1 MKSFCLKSNNEELIS
16 YMIKNLEELDDVVIS
31 SNSFKIFKNV
41 IVHYVG
47 QSENYFKTK
56 YAEILARV
64 IEIFY
69 EKNILEKIVQENYF
83 YFEDAEKNA
92 ILQICEKLLEIQENE
107 FHYKREI
114 LKGLIYEYFEDN
126 KSMVL
131 DGFVDF
137 RLKPYFEILEYVV
150 DTSVTN
156 FVLSFK

>member
-1 MKSFCLKSNNEELIS
+1 
-16 YMIKNLEELDDVVIS
+16 MIKELEELDEVVIS
-31 SNSFKIFKNV
+31 SNSFKIYQNV

-47 QSENYFKTK
+47 QSENYFKSK
-56 YAEILARV
+56 YSEIVANV

-69 EKNILEKIVQENYF
+69 EKNILEQSVRENYF
-83 YFEDAEKNA
+83 YFEEMEKNV
-92 ILQICEKLLEIQENE
+92 ILQICEKLIEMQENE

-131 DGFVDF
+131 DGFVNF